1 MDTRSRS
8 TKSKCSVDT
17 REWYWHP
24 TRQTWLS
31 TGWSRSQFANPIS
44 GHTLHSKLEKITSV
58 RGRRRGGFNACS
70 HFKVEVNGLDGA
82 RIRHG
87 TTEYVISGC
96 PCGLIDVSY
105 DVDWHMSADAYDSM
119 VDSLDLGV
127 ATKVLLPNF
136 LMDVVSLKRSLEAFG
151 KAFRRGMP
159 KRGFNGRVLN
169 PAGVAWLFYNYG
181 IKPFAKDLHDIHKTL
196 WGASAKAALMRS
208 MKGKRRRKK
217 IRLSLPCDVTFSF
230 SHWPYYAGLGLSSD
244 SSEVSTETKTSATL
258 FADYTPTVNV
268 DVSSFDILQRQ
279 LGLQSPGSVLWEALP
294 FSFVVDWFINTQNAV
309 RSFDS
314 KMITFPATF
323 GPSGV
328 QIKGERT
335 VTLPLHY
342 SDPTVGSFSS
352 ELVFALSFFIRS
364 PGLPGSSYDSAL
376 SGRFGV
382 RQASYAAA
390 LVNNMLHKK

>member
-1 MDTRSRS
+1 MDTRSRG
-8 TKSKCSVDT
+8 TKFKCSISSRDWFYGT
-17 REWYWHP
+17 
-24 TRQTWLS
+24 TW
-31 TGWSRSQFANPIS
+31 TPRSDFANPIS
-44 GHTLHSKLEKITSV
+44 GYTLYSKLEKITSV
-58 RGRRRGGFNACS
+58 RGRRLGGFNTCS
-70 HFKVEVNGLDGA
+70 HYKVEVHGLDGA
-82 RIRHG
+82 TIRSG
-87 TTEYVISGC
+87 TTEYMVSGC
-96 PCGLIDVSY
+96 PCGLIDARYS
-105 DVDWHMSADAYDSM
+105 VDWQMSADSYDSM

-136 LMDVVSLKRSLEAFG
+136 LVDIVSMKRSLEAFG
-151 KAFRRGMP
+151 KAFRHGMP
-159 KRGFNGRVLN
+159 KSGFNGRVLN

-181 IKPFAKDLHDIHKTL
+181 IKPFVKDLQDIHKTL

-208 MKGKRRRKK
+208 MKGKRQRRK
-217 IRLSLPCDVTFSF
+217 IRLSIPCEITFLPSY
-230 SHWPYYAGLGLSSD
+230 WPYYTTFGLSSD
-244 SSEVSTETKTSATL
+244 WSEVETETKTSATL

-323 GPSGV
+323 GPCGV
-328 QIKGERT
+328 QIKGNRT
-335 VTLPLHY
+335 ITMPLHY
-342 SDPTVGSFSS
+342 SHPVVGSFSS
-352 ELVFALSFFIRS
+352 EIVFALSFFIRS
-364 PGLPGSSYDSAL
+364 PGLPGPSDGSAL
-376 SGRFGV
+376 SGRFGA